1 MSYQKIKIDSLSKAV
16 APFRGAKSVKRPYRG
31 WLRTVR
37 EALGMSLE
45 HVGVAL
51 KLNRQSVRD
60 FEGAEAEE
68 KITLSSLARVAEAM
82 GCDLVYAIVPKSGT
96 FAKLA
101 EQVTRQKSA
110 AVQEKARQEAT
121 RLVRAVDHT
130 MALEGQGTGRINER
144 IQEETQRILK
154 RRKR

>member
-1 MSYQKIKIDSLSKAV
+1 MSYQKIRIDSLSNAV
-16 APFRGAKSVKRPYRG
+16 LPFSAAKSVMRPRRG

-45 HVGVAL
+45 QVAAAL
-51 KLNRQSVRD
+51 KLIRQSVRD
-60 FEGAEAEE
+60 FERAEAEE
-68 KITLSSLARVAEAM
+68 KITLSSLRRVAEAM

-96 FAKLA
+96 FAELA
-101 EQVTRQKSA
+101 EQVARQKSKVA
-110 AVQEKARQEAT
+110 QEKARQQAT

-130 MALEGQGTGRINER
+130 MALEGQGTGRVNER
-144 IQEETQRILK
+144 IEEETQRILK